1 MKTYVDFMA
10 AGMFGL
16 EDGNTQ
22 EGQLE
27 INPVVDNREET
38 ETIIDKIGDH
48 CEVDAVDS
56 VAANIDFVDPELE
69 ADIKAIEEATD
80 GDIMTGTDLFLDK
93 EDPYNEVP
101 GGADLSN
108 DTDEAVNGF
117 DDIAEYAGDVNET
130 EVTGTQDNLDEVMR
144 EQFDQGEND
153 VEDYAG
159 SITGP
164 ADNQEMIGENGVD
177 LDDPIADTETLA
189 ENADQLEETNETAL
203 DGKDEEIGMSE
214 VVGAESDNGEFEEDE
229 EPVEEVEEEIEEDES
244 EAEEEVEDAE
254 EEIEED
260 SEEIDEIE
268 DDGEV
273 TEEVDDVEEI
283 GDAED
288 DIPSETNC
296 SEEYEML
303 GSINIKIQDNNYI
316 DDEKM
321 EEIKSEG
328 EEVELGSNSAF
339 AEVSEM
345 RDVNAV
351 DGEVQEFDSEAVP
364 GEGETPTEIGDGS
377 NMSDVVGEM
386 LAENSHGEEDG
397 YEEGDISADGEGEYS
412 EGEASYDDMND
423 TSEHDDEYVDD
434 VPEESDEIGEEI
446 EEPGEGEAPEE
457 SAEEPVEEATE
468 EYDEE
473 EDDDYSDVE

>member
-1 MKTYVDFMA
+1 MKTYVDFIA
-10 AGMFGL
+10 AGMIGL

-22 EGQLE
+22 QGQLE

-80 GDIMTGTDLFLDK
+80 GDIMSGTDLFLDK

-108 DTDEAVNGF
+108 DTDETVNGF
-117 DDIAEYAGDVNET
+117 DDIAEYAEDVNET

-164 ADNQEMIGENGVD
+164 ADNQEMIGEDGVE
-177 LDDPIADTETLA
+177 LDDPTADTETLA

-203 DGKDEEIGMSE
+203 DGEEEEIGISE
-214 VVGAESDNGEFEEDE
+214 VVGAESDNGEFEEEEE
-229 EPVEEVEEEIEEDES
+229 EPAEEVEEEIEEDET
-244 EAEEEVEDAE
+244 EAEEEAEDAE

-260 SEEIDEIE
+260 N
-268 DDGEV
+268 
-273 TEEVDDVEEI
+273 EEVEDIEEGSDEVVEEEVE
-283 GDAED
+283 GGD
-288 DIPSETNC
+288 DIPAETNC

-345 RDVNAV
+345 RDVNGV

-364 GEGETPTEIGDGS
+364 GDEVETPTEIGDGS

-386 LAENSHGEEDG
+386 LAENSHGEDDG

-423 TSEHDDEYVDD
+423 TSEHDDEYADD
-434 VPEESDEIGEEI
+434 MPEESEEVGEEEI
-446 EEPGEGEAPEE
+446 DEPAEEEAPEE
-457 SAEEPVEEATE
+457 PAEEPVEEAAE
-468 EYDEE
+468 EYEEE
-473 EDDDYSDVE
+473 EDEDYSDVE